1 MEFGVFDHVDRS
13 DEPLADY
20 YESRLKLVEA
30 YDRHGFYC
38 YHVAEHHS
46 TPLGLASSPS
56 VYLSAVAQRTRRL
69 RFGPLVYLLPFY
81 HPLRLIEEICFLD
94 QVSRGRMQ
102 IGVGRGI
109 SPFETRYYGIDP
121 EEGRAR
127 FDEALAILLKGLRQK
142 TLSHDGE
149 FYKFS
154 DVPMETQ
161 PYQRLHP
168 PLWMGVN
175 SPASAAVAGD
185 RGVNIVSL
193 VSPAAMRPVA
203 DAYWQAAGRDARAT
217 CKVGLGFFIVVSED
231 GAAAAGRAEDAYA
244 AWYKSFNH
252 LYRLHGRGPMLGE
265 RPETFAEAQKLGR
278 AIAGTPQHV
287 TEFLCDAVKQS
298 GINYVV
304 GQFMFGTMAPDF
316 AGKSIDLF
324 AERVMP
330 RMRRFVGDL
339 MPAAAQA

>member
-94 QVSRGRMQ
+94 QVSHGRMQ

-109 SPFETRYYGIDP
+109 SPFETRYYGVDP
-121 EEGRAR
+121 EEGRQR
-127 FDEALAILLKGLRQK
+127 FDEALAVLMKGLTEK
-142 TLSHDGE
+142 TLVHEGR
-149 FYKFS
+149 FYAF
-154 DVPMETQ
+154 DNVPLETQ
-161 PYQRLHP
+161 PYQKPHP

-175 SPASAAVAGD
+175 STASATSAAQ
-185 RGVNIVSL
+185 RGINIVSL
-193 VSPAAMRPVA
+193 VSPAVMPPVT
-203 DAYWQAAGRDARAT
+203 DAYWHAAGTRGRGKHKA
-217 CKVGLGFFIVVSED
+217 GLSFFIVISED
-231 GAAAAGRAEDAYA
+231 ASTAAEQAEAAYA

-252 LYRLHGRGPMLGE
+252 LYRLHGRSPMLGE
-265 RPETFAEAQKLGR
+265 RPTTFAEAQKAGC
-278 AIAGTPQHV
+278 AIAGTPERV
-287 TEFLCDAVKQS
+287 TEFLCDAVEQS

-304 GQFMFGTMAPDF
+304 GQFTFGTLAPDF
-316 AGKSIDLF
+316 AHRSIGLF

-330 RMRRFVGDL
+330 QVRRFADGLTGVN
-339 MPAAAQA
+339 A